1 MPHDPRARPTIA
13 VLRDLK
19 DGWSGPWVRR
29 KIEQQRWEELRP
41 LAELT
46 HPILV
51 KAREVMGSDPTR
63 DHPRGRIECSGDL
76 ALAEI
81 RSGQWRAGVW
91 TDGDGVRWVVAA
103 GLAKGGHQDGDDF
116 YMALESVC
124 ATVDGCEG
132 LKPTDVDRRLLKT
145 ETAALAMTRWELAV
159 QGVCAD
165 LLAAALEKGVHQ
177 LPMPD
182 PITAR
187 PAMAGVRLTFR
198 ARGGVE
204 EYVVEILNSTR
215 AGSNLAW
222 KLERRVLVSIAP
234 PCQDWDVAGGI
245 YSAMEAVGHGERQFV
260 TLSDAAARG
269 ELLSVD
275 MGQVAHRVHRRHI
288 GGSLVDGTAVRALCG
303 VFFVA
308 TQNPEQLEECPYC
321 RELATS

>member
-19 DGWSGPWVRR
+19 DGWAGPWVRR
-29 KIEQQRWEELRP
+29 KIEQQQWEELRP

-51 KAREVMGSDPTR
+51 KAREVMGSDPGL

-76 ALAEI
+76 ALAEV

-91 TDGDGVRWVVAA
+91 TDGDGVRWIVAT

-116 YMALESVC
+116 YKVLEPRC
-124 ATVDGCEG
+124 ATASGCDG

-145 ETAALAMTRWELAV
+145 ETAALALTRWELAV

-165 LLAAALEKGVHQ
+165 LLAAALDKGVHQ

-182 PITAR
+182 PLPAR
-187 PAMAGVRLTFR
+187 PAMAEVRLTF
-198 ARGGVE
+198 ALEDGVE
-204 EYVVEILNSTR
+204 EFVVEILNGTR
-215 AGSNLAW
+215 AGSKLAW

-234 PCQDWDVAGGI
+234 PCQDWDVAGDM
-245 YSAMEAVGHGERQFV
+245 YSAMEAAGHGARQ
-260 TLSDAAARG
+260 LAALRDAIARE
-269 ELLSVD
+269 ELLAVD
-275 MGQVAHRVHRRHI
+275 PGRLAHRVHRHHI

-308 TQNPEQLEECPYC
+308 TQNLDDREECPEC
-321 RELATS
+321 LEMVTS